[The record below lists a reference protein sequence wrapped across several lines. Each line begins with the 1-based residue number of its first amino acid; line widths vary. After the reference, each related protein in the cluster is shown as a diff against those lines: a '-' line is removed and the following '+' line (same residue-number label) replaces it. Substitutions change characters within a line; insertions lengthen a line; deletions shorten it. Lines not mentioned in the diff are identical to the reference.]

1 MNRKE
6 LIEWLEA
13 FNSNAARKM
22 DECAIRADWKSF
34 NYQLGKSVAF
44 RTVIVKLEEQEEI
57 EAGE

>member
-6 LIEWLEA
+6 LIEHFERLQ
-13 FNSNAARKM
+13 SDAARKM
-22 DECAIRADWKSF
+22 DECAIRTDWKSF

-44 RTVIVKLEEQEEI
+44 GAIVAELQEQEES

>member
-13 FNSNAARKM
+13 FNSNATRKM
-22 DECAIRADWKSF
+22 KECESRADWKSF
-34 NYQLGKSVAF
+34 NYQLGKATAF
-44 RTVIVKLEEQEEI
+44 RRVITKLEEQEES

>member
-6 LIEWLEA
+6 FIEHFERLQ
-13 FNSNAARKM
+13 SNAARKM

-44 RTVIVKLEEQEEI
+44 RTVIAKLEEQEES
-57 EAGE
+57 EAEE